1 MCILNHCSAQ
11 TEFSQNGSPDA
22 VFPVHLTRRPDLS
35 LFLFSFLLSIS
46 LIFSVPSA
54 FSQDNTD
61 KNFQESLE
69 EDPLTESGPDLGLEE
84 DPLAESGSDLDMDE
98 DPLAEES
105 SQIGQEETPNFDES
119 EIQESETQVAEQEEY
134 QPKVTFSHEV
144 KTLIGGTETKGLSVL
159 EPLLSEITA
168 LRFVST

>member
-61 KNFQESLE
+61 NNFQESLE
-69 EDPLTESGPDLGLEE
+69 EDPFTESGPDLGLEE
-84 DPLAESGSDLDMDE
+84 DPLAETVPDLGLEEDPLVESGSDLDMDE
-98 DPLAEES
+98 DPFAEES
-105 SQIGQEETPNFDES
+105 SQIGQEETPNIDES
-119 EIQESETQVAEQEEY
+119 EIQESETQEAEQEEY
-134 QPKVTFSHEV
+134 QPKITFSHEE
-144 KTLIGGTETKGLSVL
+144 KT
-159 EPLLSEITA
+159 
-168 LRFVST
+168 